1 MFVKFTE
8 YLSPIIAPTKINDLL
23 ETSDVVG
30 NIRFSHPTLYV
41 FPGGQGDAALFGING
56 FNMLIDGGFNRKA
69 CFWDFVRHLDRLDAV
84 LLTRLNNST
93 INGISAVLER
103 KLEAQ
108 IYPQI
113 GHFFCNIPDTK
124 NSYSV
129 DGGKDKDEM
138 IVDLMERGY
147 SLVQNLK
154 QMNLKPHHCY
164 QGIEPINLYHKVG
177 HGTLDMYVISP
188 SKDSKEVKEFIS
200 KWNNQDKQ
208 LFMAKDSKHFNFPLQ
223 NLVSICA
230 LLVWQPANPNDTI
243 TRILFPG
250 STPGPKIQEGL
261 QKLKN
266 IDFMK
271 FSTCS
276 KNTLTSANTK
286 FSKRPLKSMA
296 ADKSKLTDKDNKLS
310 TDNSK
315 SKVNEIIANEAAE
328 ISKEENLSADEN
340 IESTKKDEA
349 PEIKAKNKVQKP
361 APKSKKIIEKK
372 IGKESEK
379 RSSPATTPK
388 KMAKEVKPKAIS
400 RVIKSSAVET
410 PPKSTKDAN
419 NLKVLESKQRSLK
432 SVKKD
437 TTTKVSSEKKEIK
450 TERKPISRRPRGL
463 SPAKK
468 APGSPIKAAKLKGDI
483 KKSYMDSDAATA
495 DSSVV
500 STPSNEEPGEK
511 IGEAKILDEE
521 KQRELDDLKEE
532 QEVVREIEE
541 VFNRSERLA
550 RSIPKQDSTTEVE
563 EEEEYLIIE
572 KEEIDQYT
580 EDSINEPESSLTKEE
595 EFQKHQRDSQES
607 EKQRKLS
614 VDKDKFIKDVEAI
627 EKVENIGK
635 ESIEDLNEKLNEI
648 ITEARDIVKTQ
659 AEEAGLIQ
667 ADDNDSKQ
675 LENQDIKDQV
685 LPESIP
691 EDKCSATV
699 ESGATTTAPTLPEDE
714 RITMDEIKEVVV
726 EEKLSRDEIEKPKV
740 LEEVSNITANDKHL
754 KCVLPIKMIVGAES
768 IHLKDMVKTP
778 DEVADLPM
786 HEEVDLESYEKDI
799 HLKDD
804 NRELV
809 SGEIDQLSS
818 KEVIHLHDNEK
829 DNVVSLNI
837 DEVSAT
843 KDDVGRYIL

>member
-1 MFVKFTE
+1 MFFFLKSPE
-8 YLSPIIAPTKINDLL
+8 YLSPIIGPTNINDLL

-69 CFWDFVRHLDRLDAV
+69 CFWDFARHLDRLDAV

-93 INGISAVLER
+93 INGISSVLER
-103 KLEAQ
+103 KLDAQ

-113 GHFFCNIPDTK
+113 GHFFCNIPDSK
-124 NSYSV
+124 NSYSA
-129 DGGKDKDEM
+129 DGGKDKDELL
-138 IVDLMERGY
+138 VDLMERGF

-154 QMNLKPHHCY
+154 KINLKPHHCY
-164 QGIEPINLYHKVG
+164 QGVEPINLYHKVG

-208 LFMAKDSKHFNFPLQ
+208 LFMAKDTKHFNFPLQ

-266 IDFMK
+266 IDFLK
-271 FSTCS
+271 YSTCS
-276 KNTLTSANTK
+276 KSTLTSTNSK
-286 FSKRPLKSMA
+286 FSKRPLKSIV
-296 ADKSKLTDKDNKLS
+296 ADKSKFTDKDNKLS
-310 TDNSK
+310 TDYSK
-315 SKVNEIIANEAAE
+315 SKSTDIIANENAE
-328 ISKEENLSADEN
+328 NVKEEPSSVDEN
-340 IESTKKDEA
+340 IDSIKKEEV
-349 PEIKAKNKVQKP
+349 PEIKAKIKTQKP
-361 APKSKKIIEKK
+361 AARSRKIIEKK
-372 IGKESEK
+372 IGKEAEK

-388 KMAKEVKPKAIS
+388 RVLKEAKPKPIS
-400 RVIKSSAVET
+400 RVLKSTAAET

-419 NLKVLESKQRSLK
+419 NLKVLESKQRSLRTA
-432 SVKKD
+432 KKE
-437 TTTKVSSEKKEIK
+437 TTTKISSEKKEVK
-450 TERKPISRRPRGL
+450 YEKKPIPRRPRGL
-463 SPAKK
+463 SPSKK
-468 APGSPIKAAKLKGDI
+468 APGSPIKAPKLKGDL
-483 KKSYMDSDAATA
+483 KKYLDSDAPTA

-500 STPSNEEPGEK
+500 STPSNEEAVDK
-511 IGEAKILDEE
+511 IGEPKVIDAD

-580 EDSINEPESSLTKEE
+580 EDSINEPESSITKEE

-614 VDKDKFIKDVEAI
+614 VDKEEFSKDAETVEKPDFIGVD
-627 EKVENIGK
+627 
-635 ESIEDLNEKLNEI
+635 SIKNLNEELKEI
-648 ITEARDIVKTQ
+648 LTEAREIIETQ
-659 AEEAGLIQ
+659 GEEADAGL
-667 ADDNDSKQ
+667 AEDKEEKEKE
-675 LENQDIKDQV
+675 LA

-691 EDKCSATV
+691 EDKCSGTI

-714 RITMDEIKEVVV
+714 RMTLDEVKEVAV
-726 EEKLSRDEIEKPKV
+726 EEKASTEQAHEKPKD
-740 LEEVSNITANDKHL
+740 EVSNISPKEKHL
-754 KCVLPIKMIVGAES
+754 KCALPIKMIVGAES
-768 IHLKDMVKTP
+768 VQLKDMVKTP

-786 HEEVDLESYEKDI
+786 HEEVDLESYEKDMQ
-799 HLKDD
+799 LKDD
-804 NRELV
+804 NRDTMQ
-809 SGEIDQLSS
+809 GEIDQLSS

-837 DEVSAT
+837 DDTSAN
-843 KDDVGRYIL
+843 KDDLGKLFF

>member
-1 MFVKFTE
+1 M
-8 YLSPIIAPTKINDLL
+8 

-124 NSYSV
+124 NSFSL
-129 DGGKDKDEM
+129 DGGKDKDELL
-138 IVDLMERGY
+138 VDLMERGH

-154 QMNLKPHHCY
+154 KMNLKPHHCY
-164 QGIEPINLYHKVG
+164 HGVEPINLYHKVG

-188 SKDSKEVKEFIS
+188 AKDSKEVKEFIS

-208 LFMAKDSKHFNFPLQ
+208 LFMAKDTKHFNFPLQ
-223 NLVSICA
+223 NIVSICA

-286 FSKRPLKSMA
+286 FSKRPLKSSA
-296 ADKSKLTDKDNKLS
+296 AEKSKLSTDKDNKFS

-315 SKVNEIIANEAAE
+315 SKTNEIIANEPSE
-328 ISKEENLSADEN
+328 MVKEENLSADEN
-340 IESTKKDEA
+340 VDSVKKDEA
-349 PEIKAKNKVQKP
+349 PEMKAKIRTQKP
-361 APKSKKIIEKK
+361 APRTKKMIEKK
-372 IGKESEK
+372 IGKDTEK

-388 KMAKEVKPKAIS
+388 KLQREVKSKPIS
-400 RVIKSSAVET
+400 RVIRSTALET
-410 PPKSTKDAN
+410 APKSTKDAN
-419 NLKVLESKQRSLK
+419 NLKVLESKQRSLR
-432 SVKKD
+432 STKKD
-437 TTTKVSSEKKEIK
+437 ISTKSSEKREIK
-450 TERKPISRRPRGL
+450 SEKKPISRRPRGL

-468 APGSPIKAAKLKGDI
+468 APGSPIKAAKLKGDV
-483 KKSYMDSDAATA
+483 KKSYMDSDAPTA

-500 STPSNEEPGEK
+500 STPSNEEVGDK
-511 IGEAKILDEE
+511 IGEPLTKILDEE

-550 RSIPKQDSTTEVE
+550 SRSITKQDSTTEVE

-607 EKQRKLS
+607 EKQRKSS
-614 VDKDKFIKDVEAI
+614 VDKDKFSKDEEAVEKA
-627 EKVENIGK
+627 EDIGK
-635 ESIEDLNEKLNEI
+635 QSIEDLNEELNEI
-648 ITEARDIVKTQ
+648 ITEAREIIEIQ
-659 AEEAGLIQ
+659 AEEDELMQ
-667 ADDNDSKQ
+667 AEDNDSKQ
-675 LENQDIKDQV
+675 QETQDIKEQV

-714 RITMDEIKEVVV
+714 RMTMDEIKENIVD
-726 EEKLSRDEIEKPKV
+726 EKLLSEEAIEKPKN
-740 LEEVSNITANDKHL
+740 LDEASSIPANNKHI
-754 KCVLPIKMIVGAES
+754 KCALPIKMIVGAES
-768 IHLKDMVKTP
+768 VHLKDMVKTP

-786 HEEVDLESYEKDI
+786 HEEVDLESYEKDMQ
-799 HLKDD
+799 LKGDT
-804 NRELV
+804 RELITC
-809 SGEIDQLSS
+809 EIDQLSS

-837 DEVSAT
+837 DDVSAT
-843 KDDVGRYIL
+843 KEYFGRWRLPFDFVFFQFVGDF